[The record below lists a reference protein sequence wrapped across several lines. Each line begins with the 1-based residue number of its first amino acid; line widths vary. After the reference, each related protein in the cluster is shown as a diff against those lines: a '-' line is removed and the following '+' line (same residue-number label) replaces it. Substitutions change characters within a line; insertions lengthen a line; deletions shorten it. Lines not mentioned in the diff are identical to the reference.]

1 MSTKGVLNPDA
12 VGSTPPANF
21 RATRSNTKAV
31 SQQPN
36 VSPQLATLEK
46 KQAKAKEARE
56 AGQTARRHLIAEKFH
71 GEETSIT
78 LSVLIRTLTQIIQR
92 YSTTTPQPLIKTL
105 TNLTVLMHEAN
116 APDLQVAPTMEILT
130 QKLGERID
138 RSLKEEMGKMSTLIT
153 SSLADQQK
161 ALSPPESMN
170 DAISTLKQVASDMS
184 KTLNEATTATTQ
196 ISDTA
201 RSYKQALLQT
211 NNQPSQLQGNAT
223 RSLNTSS
230 EDNTGLLLGI
240 DKKARQVLVD
250 SAKGEDNY
258 WNIYEIKEKAEA
270 ALANMTPAPPEG
282 TSIQEAIKLRNGS
295 MILQFTTKEAAEW
308 LRTPA
313 NEATFT
319 KKFDPGAT
327 IRERVH
333 PIMVPRIPITFDP
346 NNAAHLREA
355 EEVNRLPNG
364 TIKKARWIK
373 PEYRRTPGQ
382 ACAHAIFTITSVAA
396 ANILLKDGIYINN
409 ARTFPKKLKF
419 EPKQCM
425 KCRKWGHFAA
435 NCRAETDTCGTC
447 GGQHRTSECTADK
460 KYCVSC
466 RTDAHSSWDR
476 NCPEFIRKCV
486 EYNNFHPENNLIY
499 FPTDEDWT
507 MTARPHRIPLT
518 DKFPPHFN
526 VGSLPPPNQTAR
538 QLPTR
543 PIGKKDKRSNQ
554 GNNNNQDAVESFFA
568 RIDDPTEDGELP
580 DEEETA
586 DTSEYLPLQY
596 RT

>member
-373 PEYRRTPGQ
+373 PEYRRMPGQ
-382 ACAHAIFTITSVAA
+382 ACTHAIFTITSVAA
-396 ANILLKDGIYINN
+396 ANILLKDGIYIDN

-526 VGSLPPPNQTAR
+526 VGSLPPPNRTAR

-543 PIGKKDKRSNQ
+543 PIGKKDKRSNR

-586 DTSEYLPLQY
+586 DTSEYLPPQY